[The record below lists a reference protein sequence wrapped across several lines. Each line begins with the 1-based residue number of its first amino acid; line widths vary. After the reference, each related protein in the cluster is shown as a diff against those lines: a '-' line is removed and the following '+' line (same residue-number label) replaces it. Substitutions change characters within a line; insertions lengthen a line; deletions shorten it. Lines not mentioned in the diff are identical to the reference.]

1 MRLLFLVLASLT
13 IAIQYPLWWGKGGW
27 LRVQQLQSMVASQ
40 NETNAALVARNDAL
54 QAEVQDL
61 KSGTQAI
68 EERARGE
75 MGMVKDGEIY
85 VQILAPNEAGPAV
98 HTPVLSAKNKGN

>member
-1 MRLLFLVLASLT
+1 
-13 IAIQYPLWWGKGGW
+13 
-27 LRVQQLQSMVASQ
+27 MVASQ

-68 EERARGE
+68 EERATRAAL
-75 MGMVKDGEIY
+75 V
-85 VQILAPNEAGPAV
+85 
-98 HTPVLSAKNKGN
+98 SF

>member
-1 MRLLFLVLASLT
+1 
-13 IAIQYPLWWGKGGW
+13 
-27 LRVQQLQSMVASQ
+27 MVASQ

>member
-1 MRLLFLVLASLT
+1 MHE
-13 IAIQYPLWWGKGGW
+13 
-27 LRVQQLQSMVASQ
+27 LQKQVAAQ
-40 NETNAALVARNDAL
+40 NETNEALIARNNAL

-75 MGMVKDGEIY
+75 LGMLKEGEVY
-85 VQILAPNEAGPAV
+85 VQILAPHEKEPTV
-98 HTPVLSAKNKGN
+98 VTPKLASPSEKKGN

>member
-1 MRLLFLVLASLT
+1 M
-13 IAIQYPLWWGKGGW
+13 
-27 LRVQQLQSMVASQ
+27 QQLQSMVASQ

-98 HTPVLSAKNKGN
+98 HTPVLSAKTKGN